1 MTIDIIK
8 EQQESFA
15 HLKFDAVDTGG
26 LQGRG
31 TLDEW
36 LDKSK
41 GEFVTAGF
49 MLITLNKDHE
59 QLKEA
64 VEKTGDG
71 DPGGDDWMELI
82 EAFIDQ
88 KERHAGLAEMYEAAF
103 ARLMIVME
111 QLIEE
116 GRLN

>member
-1 MTIDIIK
+1 
-8 EQQESFA
+8 
-15 HLKFDAVDTGG
+15 
-26 LQGRG
+26 
-31 TLDEW
+31 
-36 LDKSK
+36 
-41 GEFVTAGF
+41 
-49 MLITLNKDHE
+49 
-59 QLKEA
+59 
-64 VEKTGDG
+64 
-71 DPGGDDWMELI
+71 MELI